1 MKRYIKDGIIK
12 PRNQIVLHGTR
23 TIKDKDG
30 NEKEVKT
37 QIINPKE
44 EMLIAD
50 GWKEYIEPT
59 PTEEEQRAAEKQAE
73 IRTMRRNLDL
83 TDYKVIKC
91 LEAVLCGEEMPYD
104 IKALHEERE
113 GYRRVIN
120 ENE

>member
-12 PRNQIVLHGTR
+12 PLNQIVLHGTR

-44 EMLIAD
+44 EMLLED
-50 GWKEYIEPT
+50 GWKVVPE
-59 PTEEEQRAAEKQAE
+59 PTEEEIAKQKAEQEVRILKCSLS
-73 IRTMRRNLDL
+73 N

-91 LEAVLCGEEMPYD
+91 MEAVLCGEELPYD
-104 IKALHEERE
+104 IHLLHAERE
-113 GYRRVIN
+113 EYRRKIN
-120 ENE
+120 EKQ

>member
-1 MKRYIKDGIIK
+1 MKRFIKDGQIK
-12 PRNQIVLHGTR
+12 FRNQIVLQGTR

-30 NEKEVKT
+30 NDKEIKT

-44 EMLIAD
+44 EMLLAD
-50 GWKEYIEPT
+50 GWEEYIEPT

-73 IRTMRRNLDL
+73 IRRNKRILEA

-104 IKALHEERE
+104 IKALHDERE
-113 GYRRVIN
+113 GYRRIIN

>member
-1 MKRYIKDGIIK
+1 MKRFIKDGQIK
-12 PRNQIVLHGTR
+12 FRNQIVLYGTR

-30 NEKEVKT
+30 NEKEEKT

-44 EMLIAD
+44 DMLIAD
-50 GWKEYIEPT
+50 GWEEYIEPT

-73 IRTMRRNLDL
+73 IRRNKRILEV